1 MHGYKAA
8 SRERYVPVKQ
18 TTLIKK
24 GELLLSVIPPVA
36 SSQIKSVLL
45 TLAWLK

>member
-1 MHGYKAA
+1 MHGCNAA
-8 SRERYVPVKQ
+8 SRERCVPVKQ

-24 GELLLSVIPPVA
+24 EELLLSVIPAVA
-36 SSQIKSVLL
+36 SSQIKRVLL